1 MKKGK
6 YILIIFLIFFVLI
19 AATVLA
25 FIYYEVKRPP
35 AIKASSYLEINLAGP
50 IQEYVATD
58 EWMGYFLGT
67 RALSVYDI
75 WESMRKAKVDD
86 RIRCLLLRLGYLECD
101 WAKINELRESI
112 LDFKESG
119 KRVYAYIEEGP
130 ELDKEY
136 YLATACDRI
145 ILHPIGW
152 LGVTGVGGW
161 VPFFKEGLD
170 KLGIEAD
177 YEHVEQYKTAY
188 NMFTEKGFTEAHR
201 TMLESLYSDIFSQY
215 VKTVA
220 TARKKTE
227 EEFRGIIN
235 VGLYQGE
242 NALKA
247 GLVDDLMY
255 EDDLEKL
262 LQEKGKKLQRTKFS
276 EYVRISPSS
285 LGLETGRKVALLYA
299 MGPIIT
305 GEGGLQAI
313 GGRTLSRWIRSA
325 RRDRSISAIVLRVDS
340 PGGSAVAS
348 DVIGREVELAKKEK
362 PVVVSMSDMAGSG
375 GYWISMSANK
385 IVAQPQTLTG
395 SIGVLFIKLNMARLY
410 EKLGITAE
418 KLTYGQRAD
427 MFSSFRALTPEE
439 KDFMKKQILWTYD
452 QFLAKA
458 ALGRNMAKEEVD
470 KIGKGRVWTG
480 TQAKD
485 IKLVDE
491 IGGLSKAI
499 ETAKKLAGIRAEEDV
514 KLVVRP
520 KKISWFSALFG
531 RQEARIKAPL
541 PAELEKLLAT
551 LKALEKE
558 KLLAVMPFWLPT
570 N

>member
-6 YILIIFLIFFVLI
+6 YVLIIFLIFFVLVT
-19 AATVLA
+19 ATVLS
-25 FIYYEVKRPP
+25 FLYYEIKKPP
-35 AIKASSYLEINLAGP
+35 TIKASSYLEINLAGP
-50 IQEYVATD
+50 IQEYVAADLWT
-58 EWMGYFLGT
+58 GYFLGI
-67 RALSVYDI
+67 RALSVHDI
-75 WESMRKAKVDD
+75 WESMHKAKVDG

-112 LDFKESG
+112 LDFRESG
-119 KRVYAYIEEGP
+119 KKVYAYIEEAP

-145 ILHPIGW
+145 ILHPMGW
-152 LGVTGVGGW
+152 LGVTGIGGW

-170 KLGIEAD
+170 KLGVEAD

-201 TMLESLYSDIFSQY
+201 TMLESIYGDIFSRY

-220 TARKKTE
+220 AARKKTE
-227 EEFRGIIN
+227 EEFKGIIN
-235 VGLYQGE
+235 VGLYQGD

-262 LQEKGKKLQRTKFS
+262 LQEKGKKLQRTRLS
-276 EYVRISPSS
+276 DYVRIPPSS
-285 LGLETGRKVALLYA
+285 LGLETGKKVALLYA
-299 MGPIIT
+299 MGPIIS
-305 GEGGLQAI
+305 GEGGYQAI

-325 RRDRSISAIVLRVDS
+325 RRDGSISAIVLRVDS
-340 PGGSAVAS
+340 PGGSALAS
-348 DVIGREVELAKKEK
+348 DVIGREIELAKKEK
-362 PVVVSMSDMAGSG
+362 PVVVSMSDLAGSG

-395 SIGVLFIKLNMARLY
+395 SIGVLFIKFNLARLY
-410 EKLGITAE
+410 QKLGITAE
-418 KLTYGQRAD
+418 KLTYGERAD
-427 MFSSFRALTPEE
+427 MFSSFRALTAEE

-452 QFLAKA
+452 QFTAKA
-458 ALGRNMAKEEVD
+458 ALGRNMTKEDVD

-480 TQAKD
+480 TQAKE

-491 IGGLSKAI
+491 LGGLSKAI
-499 ETAKKLAGIRAEEDV
+499 EMAKKLAGIRADEEV
-514 KLVVRP
+514 TLVVWP
-520 KKISWFSALFG
+520 KKMPWFSALFG
-531 RQEARIKAPL
+531 RPEVRIKTPL
-541 PAELEKLLAT
+541 PADLEKLLAT
-551 LKALEKE
+551 LRILEKE